1 MNERILVFDTETTGL
16 FKNRYGSDP
25 SDPHII
31 QFSYLIYHNGKIVET
46 WDRYI
51 KVKKDVTITDEITN
65 ITGITPKMCNE
76 RGVNIVDALSDFIR
90 AYSRVDKIIAH
101 NIEFDK
107 RVVRTEIKRNMAALL
122 PKFPN
127 CLAMFTQNFENAPAE
142 HCTVKSGRNFC
153 LIPRMNS
160 RGIYYKNPKLSEL
173 HEALFGVVPPN
184 LHNSLVDCEVCL
196 KCYLELR
203 KLGL

>member
-107 RVVRTEIKRNMAALL
+107 RVVRTEIKRNMADGNTYIAIYPHAIASKAFKTHSNLL
-122 PKFPN
+122 NICFHPCN
-127 CLAMFTQNFENAPAE
+127 
-142 HCTVKSGRNFC
+142 
-153 LIPRMNS
+153 
-160 RGIYYKNPKLSEL
+160 
-173 HEALFGVVPPN
+173 
-184 LHNSLVDCEVCL
+184 
-196 KCYLELR
+196 
-203 KLGL
+203 